1 MNKPNLI
8 NSKTVFSATLI
19 IITALTL
26 ITYLTGLHEHRSI
39 YFNAM
44 LSTSILSSIFLI
56 FITTGLYRGW
66 KLKDTLGNLLDR
78 IDNLKTPGSGI
89 SEASNLDFGNIEA
102 DDPISCLLSILLW
115 IVIGVFGALIL
126 WSVGAII
133 WAATL
138 IIAGLLYWIIFRAY
152 RLIFRN
158 SPKCKNNFW
167 KSLMVATLFTC
178 LYSCWIYAIILGT
191 HFLKS

>member
-19 IITALTL
+19 VITALTL
-26 ITYLTGLHEHRSI
+26 ITYLTGIHEHRSI

-115 IVIGVFGALIL
+115 IVIGIFWGFNSLECWSNYLGGNFNNCRASIL
-126 WSVGAII
+126 DYIS
-133 WAATL
+133 
-138 IIAGLLYWIIFRAY
+138 GL
-152 RLIFRN
+152 
-158 SPKCKNNFW
+158 
-167 KSLMVATLFTC
+167 
-178 LYSCWIYAIILGT
+178 
-191 HFLKS
+191 